1 MVGRVL
7 AAVYKEVR
15 GLHRAAYVL
24 ALFTLGSQILAL
36 IRDRLL
42 AHQFGAGIEL
52 DLYYAA
58 FRVPDLLY
66 VVFASALSV
75 YVLIPFVADRMEK
88 SRETA
93 QALLSQVFTLF
104 VLFYIVLAL
113 CIGICAPFIVE
124 YVFPGFEA
132 YKTELVLLIR
142 VLLLQPLFLGISSL
156 FGVITQLH
164 HRFVL
169 YALSPLVYNAGIIVG
184 LVFLYPHFGLLGIVF
199 GVVLGAL
206 GHVLIQVPF
215 VGTSGLSPRLSLSI
229 DFPLVFTVFRTSL
242 PRALT
247 LSLHQIVLLGLVGF
261 ATLMEEGSVAV
272 FQFAFNLQS
281 VPLALIGVSYSVAAF
296 PMLAKLHAEGKFDE
310 FRIHIMTA
318 LRHVIFWSVPVLALI
333 IVARAQFVRVV
344 LGSGAFDWD
353 DTRLTAAVLAIFAVA
368 LLSQAVNLLLI
379 RALYAVGNTRIPLY
393 VTLFSSIGIMG
404 FTFLFLRIY
413 EMYPSFQ
420 LFIETLFRV
429 EDVPGTEVLMLAL
442 GYTVALTLHSLVLFI
457 LSRKALTLSRGVTRL
472 QLLRAGTAAFA
483 AATVAYATLNFFVDG
498 LRTETL
504 IGIFLQGLLAVTL
517 GLIGA
522 ALTYYLLG
530 SQELKEV
537 YGALHR
543 RLFRQQEP
551 AVALPQ
557 DEDTLSV

>member
-24 ALFTLGSQILAL
+24 ALFTLGSQVLAL

-42 AHQFGAGIEL
+42 AHQFGAGVEL

-58 FRVPDLLY
+58 FRIPDLLY
-66 VVFASALSV
+66 VLFASTLSV
-75 YVLIPFVADRMEK
+75 YVLIPFVAERMEK
-88 SRETA
+88 SKEHA

-104 VLFYIVLAL
+104 VFFYIGLAL
-113 CIGICAPFIVE
+113 VIGLLAPYIVD
-124 YVFPGFEA
+124 YVFPGFDT

-142 VLLLQPLFLGISSL
+142 VLLLQPLFLGVSSL

-169 YALSPLVYNAGIIVG
+169 YAVSPLIYNAGIIAG
-184 LVFLYPHFGLLGIVF
+184 LLFFYPYFGLLGLVF

-215 VGTSGLSPRLSLSI
+215 ILKSGLAPYLAFKVE
-229 DFPLVFTVFRTSL
+229 FPFVFAIFRTSL

-261 ATLMEEGSVAV
+261 ATLMQEGSVAV

-281 VPLALIGVSYSVAAF
+281 VPLAIIGVSYSVAAF
-296 PMLAKLHAEGKFDE
+296 PMLAKLHAEGKLEE

-344 LGSGAFDWD
+344 LGTGAFNWD
-353 DTRLTAAVLAIFAVA
+353 DTRLTAAVLALFAIA
-368 LLSQAVNLLLI
+368 LLSQAINLLLV
-379 RALYAVGNTRIPLY
+379 RALYAAGNTRIPLY
-393 VTLFSSIGIMG
+393 VTLVSSIGILV
-404 FTFLFLRIY
+404 FAYVSLRAF
-413 EMYPSFQ
+413 ETYPMFRNT
-420 LFIETLFRV
+420 IEVLFRV
-429 EDVPGTEVLMLAL
+429 EGVPGTEVLMLAL
-442 GYTVALTLHSLVLFI
+442 GYTIALTLHSLVLLV
-457 LSRKALTLSRGVTRL
+457 LSRKVLRLSRGILRL
-472 QLLRAGTAAFA
+472 HILKAVTAACVA
-483 AATVAYATLNFFVDG
+483 GIVAYATLNFFVEG

-504 IGIFLQGLLAVTL
+504 IGIFLQGLLAVSL
-517 GLIGA
+517 GLLGA
-522 ALTYYLLG
+522 WLAYYLLK

-537 YGALHR
+537 YLVLQR
-543 RLFRQQEP
+543 RFLKRED
-551 AVALPQ
+551 VALPQ
-557 DEDTLSV
+557 DEDTMAV